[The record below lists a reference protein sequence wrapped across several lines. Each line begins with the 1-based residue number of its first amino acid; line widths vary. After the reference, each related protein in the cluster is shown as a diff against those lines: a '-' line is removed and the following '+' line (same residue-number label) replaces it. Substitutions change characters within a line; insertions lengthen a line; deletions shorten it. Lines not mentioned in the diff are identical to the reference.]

1 MEAVL
6 DIVAGTGVILFLLA
20 VACIERIWGRLLT
33 VATVAAIA
41 YAVHPVAVRQSL
53 PAFIGGLD
61 GVDLQTLAAVLTL
74 DGILGCAGATLLLGA
89 RGASAPKHFAGSAFR
104 PIPPAPGPCASELTA
119 FRSTAQSPG
128 PAGNRHRSRSSV
140 AGCVNGT
147 AQSPGPAG
155 SLHGPSGTRYG
166 LPLHRLRRLAAHH
179 VGIPPVPALFYLEM
193 KAFDASQWSFSTTA
207 LALCLAVVVAGLAG
221 SEAIRRLLPDR
232 DLRAELR
239 LLVHVAQVMLAAG
252 LTAFALQGAVD
263 RTAAALEAGPHAVV
277 AGTAVLGI
285 GIGYWSHRRRQRR
298 VAE

>member
-20 VACIERIWGRLLT
+20 VAFIERAWGRLLT
-33 VATVAAIA
+33 VAMVAAIA
-41 YAVHPVAVRQSL
+41 YAVHPLAVRQSL

-74 DGILGCAGATLLLGA
+74 DGVLGCAGATLLLGA
-89 RGASAPKHFAGSAFR
+89 RAAGY
-104 PIPPAPGPCASELTA
+104 
-119 FRSTAQSPG
+119 
-128 PAGNRHRSRSSV
+128 
-140 AGCVNGT
+140 
-147 AQSPGPAG
+147 
-155 SLHGPSGTRYG
+155 LHGPSGTRHG
-166 LPLHRLRRLAAHH
+166 LVLHRLRRLAAHH
-179 VGIPPVPALFYLEM
+179 VGVIPVPALFYLEM

-207 LALCLAVVVAGLAG
+207 LALCLAIVVAGLAG

-239 LLVHVAQVMLAAG
+239 LLVHAAQVMLAAG

-277 AGTAVLGI
+277 AGTVALGI
-285 GIGYWSHRRRQRR
+285 GIGYWSHRRRLRR

>member
-20 VACIERIWGRLLT
+20 VAFIERAWGRLLT
-33 VATVAAIA
+33 VAMVAAIA
-41 YAVHPVAVRQSL
+41 YAVYPVAVRQSL

-74 DGILGCAGATLLLGA
+74 DGVLGCAGATLLLGA
-89 RGASAPKHFAGSAFR
+89 RGAS
-104 PIPPAPGPCASELTA
+104 
-119 FRSTAQSPG
+119 
-128 PAGNRHRSRSSV
+128 PAGY
-140 AGCVNGT
+140 
-147 AQSPGPAG
+147 
-155 SLHGPSGTRYG
+155 LHGPSGTRHG
-166 LPLHRLRRLAAHH
+166 LPVHRLRRLAAHH
-179 VGIPPVPALFYLEM
+179 VGVIPVPALFYLEM

-207 LALCLAVVVAGLAG
+207 LALCLATVVAGLAG

-232 DLRAELR
+232 DLRVELR
-239 LLVHVAQVMLAAG
+239 LLVHAAQVMLAAG
-252 LTAFALQGAVD
+252 LTAFALQGGVD

-285 GIGYWSHRRRQRR
+285 LIGYWRHRRRLRR

>member
-6 DIVAGTGVILFLLA
+6 DIVAGTGIILFLLA
-20 VACIERIWGRLLT
+20 VAFIERARGRLLT

-53 PAFIGGLD
+53 PAFIGALD

-74 DGILGCAGATLLLGA
+74 DGVLGCAGATLLLGA
-89 RGASAPKHFAGSAFR
+89 RA
-104 PIPPAPGPCASELTA
+104 APGPCASELTA
-119 FRSTAQSPG
+119 LRSTAQSSS
-128 PAGNRHRSRSSV
+128 PAGY
-140 AGCVNGT
+140 
-147 AQSPGPAG
+147 
-155 SLHGPSGTRYG
+155 LHGLSRTRLG
-166 LPLHRLRRLAAHH
+166 LPLHCLRRLAAHH
-179 VGIPPVPALFYLEM
+179 VGVIPVPALFYLEM

-207 LALCLAVVVAGLAG
+207 LALCLAIVVAGLAG

-239 LLVHVAQVMLAAG
+239 LLVHAAQVMLAAG
-252 LTAFALQGAVD
+252 LTAFALQGGVD

-277 AGTAVLGI
+277 AGTAALGI
-285 GIGYWSHRRRQRR
+285 GIGYWSHRRRLRR